1 MQTGTNFSE
10 SFTAV
15 YEDERSFLEKTVND
29 HPVSALSLFLLLQNY
44 KNTGDERYN
53 QLLQK
58 AALYFPNHTWLNYQL
73 SGDESMNYIPDE
85 IIQEE
90 EEEDTFSE
98 TDDLLETIFVEP
110 EIKPITAPETE
121 PEPENKSNIGEETA
135 TENSTEEEAIREME
149 KEEMVEFVR
158 GEKAD
163 NFEKT
168 FVANESNSEGE
179 LKTGTT
185 SEKNIV
191 GQIKPEGEEI
201 EEETENKLPE
211 VLPEE
216 SASEAGISKSSEVP
230 QEAAIPPETT
240 NASLARE
247 TEDASKIE
255 DIATSPV
262 SEVEAEKQNEN
273 QSIEFEP
280 LHTIDYFASQGIII
294 REEAL
299 MNDKLGKQMKSFT
312 DWLKSMKKLHPGR
325 LPEQNEVV
333 EKIIQSSA
341 ELSNEDAGVLTE
353 AMADVLI
360 KQGKREK
367 AIEMFEKL
375 SLMNPSK
382 SIYFAAKIESLKK

>member
-10 SFTAV
+10 SFTTV
-15 YEDERSFLEKTVND
+15 YEDDLSFLEKTVND
-29 HPVSALSLFLLLQNY
+29 YPVSSLALFLLLQKY
-44 KNTGDERYN
+44 KQTGNEHYD
-53 QLLQK
+53 QLFQK
-58 AALYFPNHTWLNYQL
+58 AAVYFPNHTWLNYQL
-73 SGDESMNYIPDE
+73 SGDESMNYIPE
-85 IIQEE
+85 EVMAE
-90 EEEDTFSE
+90 EEEDEKDEDEDNDETYREKENLVEAIFIEPE
-98 TDDLLETIFVEP
+98 TDT
-110 EIKPITAPETE
+110 
-121 PEPENKSNIGEETA
+121 ENKPELPEEA
-135 TENSTEEEAIREME
+135 TLDKSVEEEAIREME

-168 FVANESNSEGE
+168 YVENESN
-179 LKTGTT
+179 
-185 SEKNIV
+185 EK
-191 GQIKPEGEEI
+191 EEI
-201 EEETENKLPE
+201 NTETLSEENPQDENKEEAFLEIENKEPANLTEEKILEESPEEISEESENTLKPKETNVAEHTESVETDVSTVEETTIQPS
-211 VLPEE
+211 PPSDEE
-216 SASEAGISKSSEVP
+216 QVK
-230 QEAAIPPETT
+230 
-240 NASLARE
+240 
-247 TEDASKIE
+247 TE
-255 DIATSPV
+255 
-262 SEVEAEKQNEN
+262 QN
-273 QSIEFEP
+273 QSLEFEP

-312 DWLKSMKKLHPGR
+312 DWLKSMKKLHPGK

-360 KQGKREK
+360 KQGKRGK